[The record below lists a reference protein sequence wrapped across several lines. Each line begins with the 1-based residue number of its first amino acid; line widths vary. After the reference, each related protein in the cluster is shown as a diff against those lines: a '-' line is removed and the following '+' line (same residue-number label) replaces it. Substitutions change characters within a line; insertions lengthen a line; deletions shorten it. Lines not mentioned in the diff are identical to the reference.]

1 MKRRIPEILEEL
13 SQNLVWRQMV
23 VFRMG
28 SMHRLFSAI
37 VWILFAATLYL
48 IAVDA
53 VSPWLDLPGL
63 GNIGFTLVF
72 VLFAILHCAQCEGW
86 PRTGLFFATAAIVSY
101 VLEETGVRTGLIFG
115 PYHYSDM
122 LGAKLGHVPIL
133 IPLAWFMMIYP
144 SWVTAR
150 ALLHGV
156 NTHAPSGIV
165 ALALVAA
172 MVMTAW
178 DTVMDPGM
186 SAAGNWVWERGGS
199 YFGVPL
205 RNYFGW
211 LLTTFLVYCGAG
223 LIWRIV
229 ESQATQAKLG
239 DPAYGVSSGFA
250 ALPTIVY
257 TFFGIRYVTAGG
269 IAALHVVALFAMV
282 LPGFLAL
289 IQTWMV
295 AKNPAEARE

>member
-1 MKRRIPEILEEL
+1 M
-13 SQNLVWRQMV
+13 N

-28 SMHRLFSAI
+28 SMHRLFNAI
-37 VWILFAATLYL
+37 VWILFAAIVYL
-48 IAVDA
+48 IAVEA
-53 VSPWLDLPGL
+53 VRPWLALPGL

-72 VLFAILHCAQCEGW
+72 VLFAVLHCARCEGW

-101 VLEETGVRTGLIFG
+101 LLEEAGVRTGLIFG

-150 ALLHGV
+150 ALLRGV
-156 NTHAPSGIV
+156 DTRTPSGIAV
-165 ALALVAA
+165 LALIAA

-186 SAAGNWVWERGGS
+186 SAAGNWVWEQGCP

-223 LIWRIV
+223 LIWRRV
-229 ESQATQAKLG
+229 PSQAAQAKLS
-239 DPAYGVSSGFA
+239 DPAYGVSTGFA
-250 ALPTIVY
+250 ALPILVY
-257 TFFGIRYVTAGG
+257 TVHGIRYVTAGR
-269 IAALHVVALFAMV
+269 IAALHVVAFCHGAAR
-282 LPGFLAL
+282 F
-289 IQTWMV
+289 TCR
-295 AKNPAEARE
+295 NPDLDGSYQSGGA